1 MLRRLITLLAL
12 ACALPVHAEEL
23 RVALPGHDDLVID
36 LPAQW
41 HAQVRRPRAEL
52 PPSVAISDPDASAL
66 QMVVTPIWPVNGAQ
80 PATPSELRAQ
90 VQGAAT
96 RAKPK
101 AVEAELP
108 LKDLGASGKVGYYF
122 SATDR
127 APDAGGFKH
136 LTQGALGMN
145 ELQVTFTV
153 LANGQAE
160 EPTALALEMLR
171 SLRRAPA
178 AK

>member
-1 MLRRLITLLAL
+1 MAR
-12 ACALPVHAEEL
+12 PS
-23 RVALPGHDDLVID
+23 P
-36 LPAQW
+36 P
-41 HAQVRRPRAEL
+41 PRAEL
-52 PPSVAISDPDASAL
+52 PPSVAISGPDASAL
-66 QMVVTPIWPVNGAQ
+66 QMVITPIWPVNGAQ

-127 APDAGGFKH
+127 APDTGGFKH